1 MIRDNVDSIFL
12 VQCVAIE
19 QETDAVLLRN
29 DSFVPIK
36 TEIYPENDGLRV
48 MFQLAWCLIFV
59 SSLFDQN

>member
-19 QETDAVLLRN
+19 QETDALLLRT
-29 DSFVPIK
+29 DSVVPIK
-36 TEIYPENDGLRV
+36 TEIYPKNDGLRV
-48 MFQLAWCLIFV
+48 MFQLAWCLIIV

>member
-19 QETDAVLLRN
+19 QETDALLLRA
-29 DSFVPIK
+29 DSVVPIK
-36 TEIYPENDGLRV
+36 TEIYPENEGLRV
-48 MFQLAWCLIFV
+48 MFQLAWCLIIV